1 LFKALTVNAEL
12 PFDVRTLY
20 VDGSVELA
28 VSGEID
34 LSVAERLWAAIEPV
48 ISADRP
54 LVLDMHRVTFF
65 DVSGLRVLLR
75 AAQRL
80 DGDPDRLILRS
91 PSPIVLRVLY
101 GTRADGAVTLQGVHD
116 DVRRTRHRLT

>member
-1 LFKALTVNAEL
+1 VDSDL
-12 PFDVRTLY
+12 PFDVRSVY
-20 VDGSVELA
+20 VDGCVEVA

-34 LSVAERLWAAIEPV
+34 LSVAERLWAALEPL
-48 ISADRP
+48 ISPDRP

-65 DVSGLRVLLR
+65 DVSGLRVLLQ

-91 PSPIVLRVLY
+91 PSPMVLRVLY
-101 GTRADGAVTLQGVHD
+101 ATRADEAVTIRGIRD
-116 DVRRTRHRLT
+116 DVRRTKHRLV

>member
-1 LFKALTVNAEL
+1 M
-12 PFDVRTLY
+12 PFDVRTVYL
-20 VDGSVELA
+20 DGTVELA
-28 VSGEID
+28 VCGEID
-34 LSVAERLWAAIEPV
+34 LSVTERLWAAIEPV
-48 ISADRP
+48 ISPDRP

-65 DVSGLRVLLR
+65 DVSGLRVLLQ

-101 GTRADGAVTLQGVHD
+101 ATRADAAFTIKGVHD
-116 DVRRTRHRLT
+116 DVPRTKHRLT